1 MQKTMKNILI
11 LFSAIVF
18 AKQIQAQSG
27 KPVYDSV
34 LAKKLGGDDYGM
46 KSYVMVLLKTG
57 TYKAKTNGESDSLF
71 RGHMDNII
79 KLANE
84 GKLALAGPFGKND
97 LYRGVFI
104 FNVKTI
110 EEAKELTSKDPA
122 IKINLFAVD
131 YLPWYG
137 SAAVTEINSIHKTI
151 EKKTH

>member
-1 MQKTMKNILI
+1 MKQILV
-11 LFSAIVF
+11 LSLIVF
-18 AKQIQAQSG
+18 GFQSIKAQANKIQ
-27 KPVYDSV
+27 YDSL
-34 LAKKLGGDDYGM
+34 LAKKLGADDYGM

-57 TYKAKTNGESDSLF
+57 TYKTKTKGESDSLF

-110 EEAKELTSKDPA
+110 EEAKELTAKDPA

-137 SAAVTEINSIHKTI
+137 SAAVTEINTIHKTL
-151 EKKTH
+151 EKKSH

>member
-1 MQKTMKNILI
+1 MKHIIFLFLILI
-11 LFSAIVF
+11 GSV
-18 AKQIQAQSG
+18 QMNGQT
-27 KPVYDSV
+27 KPAYDST
-34 LAKKLGGDDYGM
+34 LAKKLGADDYGM
-46 KSYVMVLLKTG
+46 KSYIMVLLKSG
-57 TYKAKTNGESDSLF
+57 TYKAKDKKESDSLF

-79 KLANE
+79 SLANA

-110 EEAKELTSKDPA
+110 DEAKLLCEKDPA

-137 SAAVTEINSIHKTI
+137 SAAVMEVNNIHKTI
-151 EKKTH
+151 EKKSH

>member
-1 MQKTMKNILI
+1 
-11 LFSAIVF
+11 
-18 AKQIQAQSG
+18 
-27 KPVYDSV
+27 
-34 LAKKLGGDDYGM
+34 
-46 KSYVMVLLKTG
+46 
-57 TYKAKTNGESDSLF
+57 
-71 RGHMDNII
+71 MDNII